1 MFENCCFLSWRE
13 ERAKQG
19 AFELHLV
26 GCEGEGSGSQGFPIT
41 REIVLWLE
49 VKIRSQRR
57 EGEGAESRS
66 RPHFPSELTS
76 EAKAGRQPRGQPTD
90 PQRART
96 RRRRP
101 RRPRLSEEV
110 CPLIA
115 ELRSPSHRL
124 PGAGSGRRRE
134 WQSLPPGEWAGQPRA
149 QHPPA
154 PSVAMGGS
162 ASSQLDEGKCA
173 YIRGTPA
180 GASRE
185 RGAGPPRALGQAG
198 RPGTGPTGRDPRG
211 ARRLPPPSPAL
222 HGPLS
227 SGGRGP
233 GRGAR
238 RLLSQRSSS
247 WRAARHE
254 PWPGWGAL
262 QPGERA
268 GDALGSAA
276 GRLGETG
283 AGYGVG
289 DHPGSSTRPAS
300 MSLLHPTPAQQHL
313 PILSVPVPGLSSEPF
328 LNLPQ
333 KEQWGISLASRDF
346 PGDSRPMKQNF
357 PPGTVG
363 LVL

>member
-1 MFENCCFLSWRE
+1 MSFNCS
-13 ERAKQG
+13 AQISV
-19 AFELHLV
+19 A
-26 GCEGEGSGSQGFPIT
+26 S
-41 REIVLWLE
+41 
-49 VKIRSQRR
+49 
-57 EGEGAESRS
+57 ASRS
-66 RPHFPSELTS
+66 
-76 EAKAGRQPRGQPTD
+76 G
-90 PQRART
+90 QRAPT
-96 RRRRP
+96 G
-101 RRPRLSEEV
+101 V
-110 CPLIA
+110 A
-115 ELRSPSHRL
+115 V
-124 PGAGSGRRRE
+124 
-134 WQSLPPGEWAGQPRA
+134 
-149 QHPPA
+149 PPA
-154 PSVAMGGS
+154 GGVGRAAARS
-162 ASSQLDEGKCA
+162 ASSCTFRRHGRLGLQPVG
-173 YIRGTPA
+173 RGQVRLHPRYA
-180 GASRE
+180 RRGFPGARRRS
-185 RGAGPPRALGQAG
+185 ASSL
-198 RPGTGPTGRDPRG
+198 GPTGRDPRG